1 MKSSLDSDKRATTA
15 DHAKGH
21 RVRMRSKLLEKGSA
35 APTELEILEIL
46 LYAGAPLGDTKPLAK
61 RLIKTF
67 KSLSGVL
74 RTSPNEFHPIRGPS
88 DAANAAVKI
97 AEAAGLQISHS
108 RVKGEPGLTHW
119 V

>member
-1 MKSSLDSDKRATTA
+1 M
-15 DHAKGH
+15 
-21 RVRMRSKLLEKGSA
+21 
-35 APTELEILEIL
+35 L

-108 RVKGEPGLTHW
+108 RVKGEPGLTHS